1 MSFKLNQ
8 SQQLTLE
15 DSFLNL
21 SPRTQKIVM
30 NSWAKDFADIVFP
43 AINEERFS
51 VLYSD
56 RKLSRANTPVNVII
70 GALILKENLGLTEDE
85 LFESICCDIR
95 FQYALHTTH
104 LKDQPISDRTFSRFR
119 ERLYNYERATQI
131 DLLKEEMQ
139 SLNDTYAR
147 FMKLNSSI
155 KRMDSLMVAS
165 NCKHMSRLEI
175 IYTTVHNAIRY
186 LQMQDAADRIPEELK
201 HYIDPDDLNKV
212 IYYCKSDDVDSR
224 LDKVIREATI
234 VRDILDTESWR
245 DSSEFQLLLRVLDE
259 QTQIDEKGNIRPKDK
274 ADISSSSLQNPS
286 DPDATFRRKAGKSNK
301 GYVGNLIETVGEEG
315 DSLITDIQYEKN
327 THSDSAFCEEYLSN
341 REDDSPNEIMITD
354 GAYNSTDNQKLA
366 EVKNVKLVSTALTGQ
381 TPNPIFSRFILSDDG
396 TKVLSCP
403 MGHTPEKCTYYP
415 KTGICRAQFS
425 RCHCENCP
433 HREECKGKP
442 QRKTYAVHISSKMVS
457 RAAYAEKLS
466 TEEYRTLSRMR
477 NAIEGIPSVLRR
489 KFRVD
494 EIPVFGLIRSKMF
507 FTTKIMAY
515 NFGKLMRSMAKQR
528 ANSAQM
534 AATT

>member
-1 MSFKLNQ
+1 MSFKVNQ
-8 SQQLTLE
+8 SQQLTLD

-30 NSWAKDFADIVFP
+30 NSWARDFADIVFP

-119 ERLYNYERATQI
+119 ERLYNYERSTQI
-131 DLLKEEMQ
+131 DLLKDEMQ
-139 SLNDTYAR
+139 SLNDTYVK

-165 NCKHMSRLEI
+165 NCKRMSRLEI
-175 IYTTVHNAIRY
+175 IYTTVFNAVRY
-186 LQMQDAADRIPEELK
+186 LQKQDAADRIPEELS
-201 HYIDPDDLNKV
+201 HYLDPEDLNKV
-212 IYYCKSDDVDSR
+212 IYYCKSDDVGSR
-224 LDKVIREATI
+224 LDKVIREAVI
-234 VRDILDTESWR
+234 ARGILDTEAWR

-259 QTQIDEKGNIRPKDK
+259 QTQIDEDGSIRPKDK

-286 DPDATFRRKAGKSNK
+286 DPDATFRRKAGKDNK
-301 GYVGNLIETVGEEG
+301 GYVGNLIETVGEGG
-315 DSLITDIQYEKN
+315 DSLVTDIQYEKN
-327 THSDSAFCEEYLSN
+327 THSDSAFCEEYLSS
-341 REDDSPNEIMITD
+341 RKDDAPHEIMITD
-354 GAYNSTDNQKLA
+354 GAYNSTENQKLA
-366 EVKNVKLVSTALTGQ
+366 EAKNVQLVSTALTGQ
-381 TPNPIFSRFILSDDG
+381 APSPIFSKFVFSDDG
-396 TKVLSCP
+396 TKVISCP
-403 MGHTPEKCTYYP
+403 MGHAPEKCTYYP
-415 KTGICRAQFS
+415 KTGVCRARFS
-425 RCHCENCP
+425 KCYCETCP
-433 HREECKGKP
+433 HLDECRGKL
-442 QRKTYAVHISSKMVS
+442 QRKTCAVHVSTKMVA

-466 TEEYRTLSRMR
+466 AEEYRMLSRMR

-507 FTTKIMAY
+507 FTAKIMAY
-515 NFGKLMRSMAKQR
+515 NFGKLMHSMAKQR

-534 AATT
+534 ATIV

>member
-1 MSFKLNQ
+1 
-8 SQQLTLE
+8 
-15 DSFLNL
+15 
-21 SPRTQKIVM
+21 
-30 NSWAKDFADIVFP
+30 
-43 AINEERFS
+43 
-51 VLYSD
+51 
-56 RKLSRANTPVNVII
+56 
-70 GALILKENLGLTEDE
+70 
-85 LFESICCDIR
+85 
-95 FQYALHTTH
+95 
-104 LKDQPISDRTFSRFR
+104 
-119 ERLYNYERATQI
+119 
-131 DLLKEEMQ
+131 
-139 SLNDTYAR
+139 
-147 FMKLNSSI
+147 
-155 KRMDSLMVAS
+155 
-165 NCKHMSRLEI
+165 MSRLEI

-186 LQMQDAADRIPEELK
+186 LQKQDAADRIPEELK

-259 QTQIDEKGNIRPKDK
+259 QTQIDEKGNIRPKKK

-301 GYVGNLIETVGEEG
+301 GYVGNLVETVGEEG
-315 DSLITDIQYEKN
+315 DSLITDIRYEKN

-366 EVKNVKLVSTALTGQ
+366 EAKNVKLVSTALTGQ
-381 TPNPIFSRFILSDDG
+381 TSNQIFSRFIFSDDE

-403 MGHTPEKCTYYP
+403 VGHTPEKCTYYP

-442 QRKTYAVHISSKMVS
+442 QRKTYAVHISSKMVA

-466 TEEYRTLSRMR
+466 TEEYRTLSHMR

-515 NFGKLMRSMAKQR
+515 NFGKLIRSMAKQR

>member
-147 FMKLNSSI
+147 FMKL
-155 KRMDSLMVAS
+155 LHQA
-165 NCKHMSRLEI
+165 H
-175 IYTTVHNAIRY
+175 
-186 LQMQDAADRIPEELK
+186 
-201 HYIDPDDLNKV
+201 
-212 IYYCKSDDVDSR
+212 
-224 LDKVIREATI
+224 
-234 VRDILDTESWR
+234 
-245 DSSEFQLLLRVLDE
+245 
-259 QTQIDEKGNIRPKDK
+259 G
-274 ADISSSSLQNPS
+274 
-286 DPDATFRRKAGKSNK
+286 
-301 GYVGNLIETVGEEG
+301 
-315 DSLITDIQYEKN
+315 
-327 THSDSAFCEEYLSN
+327 
-341 REDDSPNEIMITD
+341 
-354 GAYNSTDNQKLA
+354 
-366 EVKNVKLVSTALTGQ
+366 
-381 TPNPIFSRFILSDDG
+381 
-396 TKVLSCP
+396 
-403 MGHTPEKCTYYP
+403 
-415 KTGICRAQFS
+415 
-425 RCHCENCP
+425 
-433 HREECKGKP
+433 
-442 QRKTYAVHISSKMVS
+442 
-457 RAAYAEKLS
+457 
-466 TEEYRTLSRMR
+466 
-477 NAIEGIPSVLRR
+477 
-489 KFRVD
+489 
-494 EIPVFGLIRSKMF
+494 
-507 FTTKIMAY
+507 
-515 NFGKLMRSMAKQR
+515 
-528 ANSAQM
+528 
-534 AATT
+534 

>member
-165 NCKHMSRLEI
+165 NCKHMSRL
-175 IYTTVHNAIRY
+175 
-186 LQMQDAADRIPEELK
+186 
-201 HYIDPDDLNKV
+201 
-212 IYYCKSDDVDSR
+212 
-224 LDKVIREATI
+224 DKVIREATI

-259 QTQIDEKGNIRPKDK
+259 QTQIDEKGNIRPKKK

-301 GYVGNLIETVGEEG
+301 GYVGNLVETVGEEG

-354 GAYNSTDNQKLA
+354 GAYNSTNNQKLA